1 MIRTHSQ
8 PAVTFYSFHRHA
20 MVKKIYSYE
29 APLTTKELDKAIMKI
44 FKLRKSK
51 PSKLLKTK
59 PFWIEKHAHQDKN
72 FVNSY

>member
-8 PAVTFYSFHRHA
+8 PAVTYIFHRHA

-29 APLTTKELDKAIMKI
+29 APLPIKELDKAIMKI

-51 PSKLLKTK
+51 LSKLLKIK
-59 PFWIEKHAHQDKN
+59 PFWIEKHANQDKN